1 PLQFQLARG
10 IHELPFY
17 STNGDLILVAVNR
30 FGRKVARVPV
40 HHLRDYAHAVAD
52 LDANLAAAPG
62 APVDVAAALAT
73 GAPVI
78 PVPPVKSTVIG
89 SIGMALAETNARP
102 ELDRPDHTALA
113 ALLAMG
119 VQAAA
124 QLVAATPDAVNAGLR
139 EALIPAARILDPN
152 TYVPI
157 ANYPPNVG
165 AVMAAIEGT
174 CPIMRRF
181 AASQYF
187 IDAPRQDTSWGAM
200 LPDFPASLAP
210 DGAVIYIPYDVAST
224 ANVTLESVAAAEAPK
239 P

>member
-1 PLQFQLARG
+1 MDLLACPNPR
-10 IHELPFY
+10 HQ
-17 STNGDLILVAVNR
+17 
-30 FGRKVARVPV
+30 GRRARRAARHARHTP
-40 HHLRDYAHAVAD
+40 AAVAPT
-52 LDANLAAAPG
+52 AG
-62 APVDVAAALAT
+62 
-73 GAPVI
+73 
-78 PVPPVKSTVIG
+78 VIG
-89 SIGMALAETNARP
+89 TSFLPSLYLLAEQNARP
-102 ELDRPDHTALA
+102 ELDRPDHASLA
-113 ALLAMG
+113 SLLAMG
-119 VQAAA
+119 VHAAA

-187 IDAPRQDTSWGAM
+187 IDAPRQDTSWGAT

-210 DGAVIYIPYDVAST
+210 DGAVIYIPYNVAST